1 MDITGIDLF
10 DQKVVLPWIWLVIK
24 ASSLLYHYSINCE
37 MSSAKH
43 DWTLSE
49 VLLPIAIMDLIGN
62 WKIKYYHTTALSPY
76 MVVTW
81 LNTTTFEWDL

>member
-10 DQKVVLPWIWLVIK
+10 DQNVVLTWIWLVIK
-24 ASSLLYHYSINCE
+24 ASSLLCHYAIKCE
-37 MSSAKH
+37 TSSAKH

-62 WKIKYYHTTALSPY
+62 WKIKIIFQLSLWSFKAL
-76 MVVTW
+76 TQ
-81 LNTTTFEWDL
+81 L